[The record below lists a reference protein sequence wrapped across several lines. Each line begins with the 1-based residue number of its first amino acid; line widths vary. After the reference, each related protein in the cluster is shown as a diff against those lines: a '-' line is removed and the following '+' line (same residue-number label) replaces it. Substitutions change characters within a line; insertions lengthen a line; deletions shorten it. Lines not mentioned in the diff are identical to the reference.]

1 MFSTVSAKRDC
12 HRLLIEPTPLF
23 KVPLTTIYFCTIYF
37 CGLPIRTGKR
47 MRTMPSG
54 S

>member
-23 KVPLTTIYFCTIYF
+23 KVPLTTIYFC
-37 CGLPIRTGKR
+37 GLPMRIGKR